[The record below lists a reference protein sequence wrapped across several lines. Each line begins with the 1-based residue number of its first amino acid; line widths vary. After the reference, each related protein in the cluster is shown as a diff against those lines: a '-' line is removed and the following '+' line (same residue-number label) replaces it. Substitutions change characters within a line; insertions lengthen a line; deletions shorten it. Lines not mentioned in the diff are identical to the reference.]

1 MLDKDDPIILIL
13 KGEKFDDEIPEP
25 EDDKIKDISENKIN
39 EKEEELN
46 NESKDKEDNSKKNQI
61 QGNEEELNKA
71 KNLKELEGEKVKK
84 IDEFFPKNLS
94 PLDFVNYIE
103 VERING
109 ITMKEMQNFI
119 LENHMKKDNKY
130 EVLETKSL
138 TQINNEIAEIDIKLI
153 FAKKDI
159 ILFYTQNNN
168 ILTFSIK
175 KQNFIKKIIPKNIK
189 NSYINCLDI
198 TDDLNELICG
208 YKDGVIEVINLNN
221 GETKYSNNK
230 INKGFSCIELKIYK
244 KEKNEIHFISTNEEG
259 NAYYNIIKIGLTSIL
274 WRMKSEP
281 ILADISKHP
290 IYLIKIFD
298 KSLNL
303 NENYIILGSIDEI
316 HIYCI
321 EPDIEELFSIKK
333 PEFIE
338 ECIVPDSQVAFDK
351 DNEDKILLIISWANI
366 IYFYSLEINK
376 NTINK
381 KEIGNY
387 INENNILRTGF
398 FNSSVVYLIN
408 ENFSMT
414 LIDIRKIKKGKIK
427 LSKDNQINKRPIIPE
442 GNNLAEIEKN
452 YFVSPT
458 LFSQSKIFDDNKNLI
473 KTYLYT
479 IIENKIE
486 NNLSLIILGSKQIY
500 IISLSDWNTYL
511 NNFAKREII

>member
-25 EDDKIKDISENKIN
+25 EDDKIKDISENTIN

-138 TQINNEIAEIDIKLI
+138 TQINNEIAEIDIKLV

-175 KQNFIKKIIPKNIK
+175 KQNFIKKIIPKNTK

-230 INKGFSCIELKIYK
+230 INNG
-244 KEKNEIHFISTNEEG
+244 
-259 NAYYNIIKIGLTSIL
+259 
-274 WRMKSEP
+274 
-281 ILADISKHP
+281 
-290 IYLIKIFD
+290 
-298 KSLNL
+298 
-303 NENYIILGSIDEI
+303 
-316 HIYCI
+316 
-321 EPDIEELFSIKK
+321 
-333 PEFIE
+333 
-338 ECIVPDSQVAFDK
+338 
-351 DNEDKILLIISWANI
+351 
-366 IYFYSLEINK
+366 
-376 NTINK
+376 
-381 KEIGNY
+381 
-387 INENNILRTGF
+387 
-398 FNSSVVYLIN
+398 
-408 ENFSMT
+408 
-414 LIDIRKIKKGKIK
+414 
-427 LSKDNQINKRPIIPE
+427 
-442 GNNLAEIEKN
+442 
-452 YFVSPT
+452 
-458 LFSQSKIFDDNKNLI
+458 
-473 KTYLYT
+473 
-479 IIENKIE
+479 
-486 NNLSLIILGSKQIY
+486 
-500 IISLSDWNTYL
+500 
-511 NNFAKREII
+511 